1 VLWAAYDRLIPHM
14 RSICPAMV
22 SSVTLVHSPA
32 LWLGLRREWSIVSGP
47 GTYSTYTPSIQVS
60 CFIQLWRSTRLTVM
74 SAGRFTKLPR
84 PPKRSRLSCMR
95 LRLRNPSSWPR
106 VGVSFHA
113 AKNVA
118 TTKRDLDNES

>member
-74 SAGRFTKLPR
+74 SAGRFTKLPP
-84 PPKRSRLSCMR
+84 PPKAFAPVVYASAFKEPQL
-95 LRLRNPSSWPR
+95 
-106 VGVSFHA
+106 
-113 AKNVA
+113 VA
-118 TTKRDLDNES
+118 TGWGVFSRSQKRRNNKKRP